1 MDSCVRRSRPPW
13 LVAAAAESKS
23 ANVMTTVFRLFLIFC
38 AYGGLGYVVVRV
50 WRTIGRRGPW
60 SNARGLT
67 PTPRHLRPLEQWA
80 FDFERDIIEAPAI
93 SSGQKARASDLLS
106 QLVVPL
112 VGHVRL
118 CDVDRD
124 LEQGVASVLRAQLG
138 LHQGDYAA
146 ELWHGFLHWSR
157 CQAGPSQEATVWD
170 PLIAELERRL
180 RPGQGEQ

>member
-1 MDSCVRRSRPPW
+1 
-13 LVAAAAESKS
+13 
-23 ANVMTTVFRLFLIFC
+23 MTTVFGLFLIFC

-50 WRTIGRRGPW
+50 WRTIGRRRPW

-80 FDFERDIIEAPAI
+80 FDFERDLIEAPAI
-93 SSGQKARASDLLS
+93 SSGQKTRASDLLS

-124 LEQGVASVLRAQLG
+124 LEKGVASVLRAQIGTHRGLRCRALARVLALEPLSGRAAAGGDGLG
-138 LHQGDYAA
+138 APH
-146 ELWHGFLHWSR
+146 R
-157 CQAGPSQEATVWD
+157 
-170 PLIAELERRL
+170 
-180 RPGQGEQ
+180 